1 MWRPRSVNAT
11 GGLAPQGTGLHKLRR
26 VTTGPPMP
34 VDSSI
39 AEAANFATRRAWFVL
54 LTASTVFA
62 LLAVGAFWGA
72 RWVYRHATTPETAR
86 LEMVSGSG
94 ALIRS
99 PADSD
104 WRLVTSDT
112 VVREGDTVSTTLGT
126 VVRLIFFDGSTA
138 EIAEDSIVSVS
149 RMRSSRFLDRTKLLV
164 LEPVRGTVEVGMM
177 PRGEHDYS
185 EFIVRAG
192 GMRVVMSGGDSASDT
207 GAFVVEVHTERA
219 PTDDVFS
226 SARVA
231 VLRGTATVF
240 STGGSARLNA
250 NQQTIVA
257 DDGAISPIAA
267 AVRELVRNGD
277 FARGLG
283 FWTEVAYLDGD
294 AIDVADAG
302 ASVALVPDHAT
313 RADVVA
319 LEFKRESLGHEIAST
334 GIRQHIGQSLRAGSS
349 LLLLFEVWIDEHRPL
364 SGGNSVDTFPLTIE
378 IDYVDE
384 AGDPQRWRHGY
395 FVSDDP
401 AVPVPNDVATRLDAT
416 TWQRVAFDLRNLNPR
431 PRQITSVLVYAS
443 GTSYRTRVT
452 NLSLTSN
459 ELVERI
465 P

>member
-1 MWRPRSVNAT
+1 
-11 GGLAPQGTGLHKLRR
+11 
-26 VTTGPPMP
+26 
-34 VDSSI
+34 
-39 AEAANFATRRAWFVL
+39 
-54 LTASTVFA
+54 
-62 LLAVGAFWGA
+62 
-72 RWVYRHATTPETAR
+72 
-86 LEMVSGSG
+86 MVSGNG

-99 PADSD
+99 PTDSD
-104 WRLVTSDT
+104 WRLVSSDT
-112 VVREGDTVSTTLGT
+112 VVSEGDTVSTTLGT
-126 VVRLIFFDGSTA
+126 VVRLVFFDGSTA
-138 EIAEDSIVSVS
+138 EIAEDSIVEVA

-164 LEPVRGTVEVGMM
+164 LEPVRGTVEIGMM
-177 PRGEHDYS
+177 PRGAHDYS

-192 GMRVVMSGGDSASDT
+192 DMLVVMTGGDERSDA
-207 GAFVVEVHTERA
+207 GAFVVEVRTERA

-240 STGGSARLNA
+240 SPRGSAALYA
-250 NQQTIVA
+250 NQQTVVA
-257 DDGAISPIAA
+257 DDGSISPIAA

-283 FWTEVAYLDGD
+283 FWTEVAYLDGEAVD
-294 AIDVADAG
+294 LVDTG
-302 ASVALVPDHAT
+302 ASVALVADHAT

-319 LEFKRESLGHEIAST
+319 LEFRRESLGREVALT
-334 GIRQHIGQSLRAGSS
+334 GIRQQIGQSLRAGAS
-349 LLLLFEVWIDEHRPL
+349 LLLLFEVWIDEHRPE
-364 SGGNSVDTFPLTIE
+364 SGGTSIDAFPLTIE

-384 AGDPQRWRHGY
+384 EGDPQQWLHGY

-401 AVPVPNDVATRLDAT
+401 AVPVPNDVATRLDLR

-431 PRQITSVLVYAS
+431 PRQIASVLVYAS

-459 ELVERI
+459 ELVERV